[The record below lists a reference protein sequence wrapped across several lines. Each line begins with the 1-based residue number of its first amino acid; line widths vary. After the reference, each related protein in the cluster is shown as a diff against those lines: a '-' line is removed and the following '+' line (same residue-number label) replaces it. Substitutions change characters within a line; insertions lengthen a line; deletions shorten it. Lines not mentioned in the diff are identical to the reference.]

1 MNNSGQ
7 YKDRVFTLN
16 KAQVRKLIKRHG
28 SQLSG
33 TITQEKLV
41 YLVLPTS
48 GIEDVDVQDI
58 LGNSLG
64 HITVKEAW
72 TL

>member
-1 MNNSGQ
+1 MIC
-7 YKDRVFTLN
+7 TLS

-33 TITQEKLV
+33 TVTQEKLV
-41 YLVLPTS
+41 YIKLPNDVNDLVTV
-48 GIEDVDVQDI
+48 EDI

-64 HITVKEAW
+64 YITVKEAW
-72 TL
+72 AL